1 LIGAPVDSALP
12 PKADN
17 CRHEYDVRFVPKADI
32 APRQRAF
39 ARNGTQF
46 VASRILRG
54 GDASTALARATA
66 TTALATLLG
75 AATGGLTSV
84 LATWLAHR
92 TQARAQWLEQDTL
105 RKQVLYKEF
114 IESAARCYVH
124 ALQHEEAD
132 IPGLV
137 DLYAKIDRMRILS
150 STKVVETAERIA
162 RKILDTY
169 PEPDKSFMELREMVN
184 SGSVNLIR
192 EFSEACRA
200 EFETLRIA

>member
-1 LIGAPVDSALP
+1 VD
-12 PKADN
+12 
-17 CRHEYDVRFVPKADI
+17 
-32 APRQRAF
+32 
-39 ARNGTQF
+39 
-46 VASRILRG
+46 
-54 GDASTALARATA
+54 ATA

-92 TQARAQWLEQDTL
+92 TQVRAQWLEQDTL
-105 RKQVLYKEF
+105 RKQDLYKEF

-124 ALQHEEAD
+124 ALQHEEPD

-150 STKVVETAERIA
+150 STKVVETAEHIA

-169 PEPDKSFMELREMVN
+169 REPDKSFIELREMVK

>member
-1 LIGAPVDSALP
+1 M
-12 PKADN
+12 
-17 CRHEYDVRFVPKADI
+17 
-32 APRQRAF
+32 
-39 ARNGTQF
+39 
-46 VASRILRG
+46 
-54 GDASTALARATA
+54 DASA

-84 LATWLAHR
+84 FATWLVHR
-92 TQARAQWLEQDTL
+92 TQARSQWLEQDTL
-105 RKQVLYKEF
+105 RKQDLYKEF

-137 DLYAKIDRMRILS
+137 DLYAKIDRMCILS
-150 STKVVETAERIA
+150 SAQVVETAERIA

-169 PEPDKSFMELREMVN
+169 LEPDKSFIELREMVN

>member
-1 LIGAPVDSALP
+1 M
-12 PKADN
+12 
-17 CRHEYDVRFVPKADI
+17 
-32 APRQRAF
+32 
-39 ARNGTQF
+39 
-46 VASRILRG
+46 
-54 GDASTALARATA
+54 DATV

-92 TQARAQWLEQDTL
+92 TQVRAQWLEQDTL
-105 RKQVLYKEF
+105 RKQDLYKEF

-169 PEPDKSFMELREMVN
+169 LEPDKSFMELREMVN

>member
-1 LIGAPVDSALP
+1 LP
-12 PKADN
+12 A
-17 CRHEYDVRFVPKADI
+17 
-32 APRQRAF
+32 
-39 ARNGTQF
+39 
-46 VASRILRG
+46 
-54 GDASTALARATA
+54 DASA

-84 LATWLAHR
+84 FATWLTHR

-105 RKQVLYKEF
+105 RRQDLYKEF

-169 PEPDKSFMELREMVN
+169 LEPDKSFIELREMVN
-184 SGSVNLIR
+184 SGSVNPIR
-192 EFSEACRA
+192 EFSEACRV
-200 EFETLRIA
+200 EFEMVRIA